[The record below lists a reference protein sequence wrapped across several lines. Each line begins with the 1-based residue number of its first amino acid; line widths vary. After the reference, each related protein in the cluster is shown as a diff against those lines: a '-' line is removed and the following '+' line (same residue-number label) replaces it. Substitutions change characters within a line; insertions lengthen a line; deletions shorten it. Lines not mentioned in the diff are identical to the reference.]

1 MAILDRGILGGGRNA
16 VGTVVMT
23 KWRGKDVI
31 RARVTP
37 ANPQTAAQTEQRDLF
52 ALLTRAGS
60 TLIDAFVRPYWRR
73 YERSG
78 RNATTA
84 FNEFVRAN
92 VRVMRG
98 AGVAGQPPGTFD
110 SAQLLLTRGPLE
122 PADPTGLA
130 DDAGQV
136 QVTWEPAAGPAGDA
150 VAIVATTL
158 DGALALIETGAVRGD
173 GSLTVP
179 VGFGER
185 GMYAFHVV
193 AYRPGAN
200 GAPGST
206 VVGFHGSV
214 RFDGDANAG
223 AGGDLIVTAMQK
235 RAAYA
240 AATVAGAPAEVPPAA
255 LV

>member
-37 ANPQTAAQTEQRDLF
+37 SNPQTAAQTEQRDLF

-136 QVTWEPAAGPAGDA
+136 QVTWEPASGPAGDA
-150 VAIVATTL
+150 VAVVATTL
-158 DGALALIETGAVRGD
+158 DGALALVETGAVRGD

-179 VGFGER
+179 VGYGER
-185 GMYAFHVV
+185 GLYAFHVV
-193 AYRPGAN
+193 AYRPGAS
-200 GAPGST
+200 AAST

-240 AATVAGAPAEVPPAA
+240 VAAVANAPVEAPPAA

>member
-37 ANPQTAAQTEQRDLF
+37 ANPQSPAQTEQRDLF

-73 YERSG
+73 YEGAG
-78 RNATTA
+78 RGATTA

-92 VRVMRG
+92 VRVMRSG
-98 AGVAGQPPGTFD
+98 AVAGLPAGTFD
-110 SAQLLLTRGPLE
+110 AAQMLLTRGPLE

-130 DDAGQV
+130 DDAGQTRV
-136 QVTWEPAAGPAGDA
+136 LWDMASGPAADA
-150 VAIVATTL
+150 VAVAATTL
-158 DGALALIETGAVRGD
+158 DGTLAFVITGATRGD

-179 VGFGER
+179 SLYADR
-185 GMYAFHVV
+185 ALYAFHVV
-193 AYRPGAN
+193 AYRPGATESKT
-200 GAPGST
+200 A
-206 VVGFHGSV
+206 VGFHGSL
-214 RFDGDANAG
+214 RDDGLAVVV
-223 AGGDLIVTAMQK
+223 VTAAEK
-235 RAAYA
+235 RAAY
-240 AATVAGAPAEVPPAA
+240 VAGGLGNGSVAAPAGV